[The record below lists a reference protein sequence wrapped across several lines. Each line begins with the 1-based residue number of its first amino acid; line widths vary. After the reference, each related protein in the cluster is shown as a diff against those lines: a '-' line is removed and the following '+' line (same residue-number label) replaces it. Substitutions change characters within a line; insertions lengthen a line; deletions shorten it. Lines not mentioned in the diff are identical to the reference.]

1 MPDYRLVLI
10 LLLDNGR
17 RQFITIL
24 KKLMVLDIALAMM
37 MNAIAM
43 EYLIAVLMSYK
54 KRTWGIYWRLIR
66 GFLLRY

>member
-24 KKLMVLDIALAMM
+24 KKLMVLDIALVMM

-43 EYLIAVLMSYK
+43 EYLIAVLIVTRKELGES
-54 KRTWGIYWRLIR
+54 TGD
-66 GFLLRY
+66 